1 MDSQSGTFASILQE
15 ATMNRFVA
23 TLALV
28 AVLGMLG
35 GPLAAEE
42 AKKPAGKTIDLVICL
57 DISGSME
64 GLIGSAKTK
73 LWEIVNELAKGKP
86 TPQLRVA
93 VYSYGCDAYEPAK
106 GWVRKD
112 LDFTTDLDKVNEK
125 LFSYRTNGG
134 TEYATR
140 VARDA
145 INELKWSEDPG
156 ALKIMFVCGNEPATQ
171 DKETTIK
178 DVAEMAVRKG
188 IIVNTIHC
196 APPTHP
202 DSKAWKEFADLSEGR
217 FASIDQAAGTVAI
230 STPFDK
236 DLADLSVKINTTF
249 CFYGK
254 EWKALCEN
262 QKLQDA
268 NAAQLGAA
276 VAAQRAQSKGGALYK
291 FEDHD
296 LVEKLKND
304 PKFDVKK
311 VKEEELNDELKKMK
325 PEEREAHVKQL
336 LAQREELQKKIA
348 EIGKK
353 RDLYVAEEMKKK
365 NTAGAKALDEAIRGT
380 LREQAKK
387 KGIDIPE

>member
-1 MDSQSGTFASILQE
+1 MKRLI
-15 ATMNRFVA
+15 A
-23 TLALV
+23 TLA
-28 AVLGMLG
+28 AVTALAMVVC
-35 GPLAAEE
+35 PLLADE

-57 DISGSME
+57 DTSGSME

-86 TPQLRVA
+86 TPTLRVA
-93 VYSYGCDAYEPAK
+93 LYSYGNDGYEAAK
-106 GWVRKD
+106 GWVKQD

-125 LFSYRTNGG
+125 LFGLRINGG

-145 INELKWSEDPG
+145 IEQLKWTEDAG
-156 ALKIMFVCGNEPATQ
+156 ALRIMFVCGNEPATQ

-178 DVAEMAVRKG
+178 QVAEMAVRKN
-188 IIVNTIHC
+188 IVLNTIHC
-196 APPTHP
+196 APPTNP

-230 STPFDK
+230 ATPFDK
-236 DLADLSVKINTTF
+236 DLADLSGKINTTF

-254 EWKALCEN
+254 EWKAMASN
-262 QKLQDA
+262 QVAQDA
-268 NAAQLGAA
+268 NAAKLGGG

-296 LVEKLKND
+296 LVEKCKND
-304 PKFDVKK
+304 PNFDVKK

-325 PEEREAHVKQL
+325 PEEREAHVKKL
-336 LAQREELQKKIA
+336 LAEREAIQKKIA

-353 RDLYVAEEMKKK
+353 RDEFVAAELKKK
-365 NTAGAKALDEAIRGT
+365 NADGAKALDEAIRGT
-380 LREQAKK
+380 LRDQAKK
-387 KGIDIPE
+387 KGIEIP